1 MAVVG
6 CSGER
11 IRIHRIQYP
20 NDCVAKGSKVQ
31 CHTVQIGR
39 PNKREIYKC
48 KYIVTIYIVIMHMLT
63 HIHK

>member
-1 MAVVG
+1 MVVVG

-20 NDCVAKGSKVQ
+20 NDYVAKGSKVQ

-39 PNKREIYKC
+39 PNKREIY
-48 KYIVTIYIVIMHMLT
+48 
-63 HIHK
+63 